1 MDLGA
6 LVPDLDWAAPGENRR
21 ELPHPGFFAESL
33 IFLSFNHSGS
43 DECRLVFRLQSLH
56 GGVMKFPGYPSF
68 LSIAS
73 AVLAV
78 ACCFSITLHADHH
91 ESSDSPIKALLVTG
105 GCCHNYAV
113 QSQALQDGLKP
124 YAEIEWTVIHEG
136 GNGTR
141 GQIDLYKDADWAK
154 KFDVVVHN
162 ECFAD
167 TRDEGYVK
175 SITEAHKS
183 GVPAVVIH
191 CAMHTYRSAPFDD
204 WRQFLGVTSRRHD
217 HQAEYPV
224 QVVAPNHPIMQGF
237 PEDWTSPKDELYI
250 IEKLWPSAQALTISI
265 SERDGKAHPV
275 MWVNDF
281 EGTRIFGTTYGHN
294 DTTFRDKN
302 FLLAVG
308 RGLLWAC
315 DRLED

>member
-1 MDLGA
+1 MNSFP
-6 LVPDLDWAAPGENRR
+6 LVG
-21 ELPHPGFFAESL
+21 
-33 IFLSFNHSGS
+33 HSGIN
-43 DECRLVFRLQSLH
+43 EWRLVFPIRSLH
-56 GGVMKFPGYPSF
+56 GSAMKFPGYSSL

-78 ACCFSITLHADHH
+78 ACCFSGPLHADHH
-91 ESSDSPIKALLVTG
+91 KSADKPIKALLVTG

-113 QSQALQDGLKP
+113 QSQALQEGLKP
-124 YAEIEWTVIHEG
+124 YADIDWTVIHEG
-136 GNGTR
+136 GDGTR

-167 TRDEGYVK
+167 TNDEENVK

-217 HQAEYPV
+217 HQDEYPV

-294 DTTFRDKN
+294 DSTFRDKN

-308 RGLLWAC
+308 RGLLWSC
-315 DRLED
+315 DRLEE